1 MSVVA
6 NMERNHYDLL
16 RPHEGNEIAAVFPSP
31 LRRRPDSSL
40 SIVASAEAGVQGSGT
55 GFQLTAG
62 TTIVCPYLQ
71 LCPLATI

>member
-6 NMERNHYDLL
+6 DMERNHYDLL

-40 SIVASAEAGVQGSGT
+40 SIVAPAEARVQGSGT
-55 GFQLTAG
+55 GFQFTAG
-62 TTIVCPYLQ
+62 TTIVRPSLQ
-71 LCPLATI
+71 RCPLDTI